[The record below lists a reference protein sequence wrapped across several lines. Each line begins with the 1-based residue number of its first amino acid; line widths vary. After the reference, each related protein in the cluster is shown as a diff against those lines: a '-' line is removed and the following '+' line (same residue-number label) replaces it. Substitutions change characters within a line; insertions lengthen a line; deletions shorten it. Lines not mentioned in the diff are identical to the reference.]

1 MKLKLLRSSCC
12 LRESSKFR
20 KVRAG
25 SSLKCAIGEHIRMWV
40 TFCSSSQE
48 KSHSYVPK
56 DVPKGHLVVY
66 VGEDCKR
73 FVIKVSI
80 LNHPPFKALLDH
92 AEDVFG
98 FTNGSKLHIPCNE
111 NIFLNVLHNAADLVQ
126 DQRLFD
132 NCF

>member
-1 MKLKLLRSSCC
+1 MCMMKTKTKLLKCC
-12 LRESSKFR
+12 IREFSKLR
-20 KVRAG
+20 KVRVHFP
-25 SSLKCAIGEHIRMWV
+25 KCETLEHMRMLLSCC
-40 TFCSSSQE
+40 T

-73 FVIKVSI
+73 FVIKVGI
-80 LNHPPFKALLDH
+80 LSHPLFQALLDH

-98 FTNGSKLHIPCNE
+98 FTNASKLHIPCNE
-111 NIFLNVLHNAADLVQ
+111 NIFLHVLHIVQ
-126 DQRLFD
+126 DQTLS